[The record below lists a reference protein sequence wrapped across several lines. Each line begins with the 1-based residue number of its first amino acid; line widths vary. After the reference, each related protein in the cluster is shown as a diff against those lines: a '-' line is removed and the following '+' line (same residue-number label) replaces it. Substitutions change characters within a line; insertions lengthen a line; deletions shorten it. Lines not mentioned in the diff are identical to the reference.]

1 MSIPRTSNSNTDKC
15 DRNRNIVRNLDY
27 WHYLR
32 HVGRKILDI
41 KFMTRL
47 LLAIL
52 LAGFL
57 SIGACQC
64 SEKPEPPPVAALP

>member
-1 MSIPRTSNSNTDKC
+1 MCAMS
-15 DRNRNIVRNLDY
+15 NIY
-27 WHYLR
+27 K
-32 HVGRKILDI
+32 RKILEI
-41 KFMTRL
+41 ILMTRL

-64 SEKPEPPPVAALP
+64 SEKPEQPPIAALP